1 MSKGTTAVSEER
13 AFHDL
18 LNSVLT
24 GEITRR
30 DMFKRAAALGLGAS
44 ALSTLGLAANIV
56 PGSGSLAYAQDATP
70 EAVSG
75 GTLRVGLQA
84 DPAGFDAQVSSAT
97 ALWRVAEHI
106 FDTLTRIN
114 PDLTVRPSLADTW
127 DISAD
132 GLVYTFHLR
141 PGVTFHDGSAMTAND
156 VSFTFLRLLDPATA
170 STSASDLSSIKGA
183 MAFNAGASADA
194 TPVTDSTTL
203 KDAVGIKVIDDVTLE
218 ITLEAPDA
226 SFLSTLANPST
237 AVYSQAFVEANNND
251 VTQVTNGTGAFK
263 LDEYIPNTSLKMSRF
278 DGYWDTPRPY
288 LDGIE
293 FTIAADDTARTG
305 LVVQGS
311 ADFIQYTPLRDVDT
325 LMANADLKVLGSS
338 NTNIRFT
345 GFNLTR
351 EPFNKLEV
359 RQAIAKITDRAPMIE
374 SSVFGHGTAVSTI
387 FPPDYWAAL
396 QVEPEAV
403 DVEGAKALMATAGY
417 ADGFDTTIT
426 SWSEYSFLSNAA
438 IVMQEQ
444 LKQIGINA
452 ELVMLDAG
460 TMIDT
465 VYVQKDFDIAVT
477 GTSGYIDPHGLVL
490 DNFGT
495 GSGGNFVGY
504 SNPEVDDLIVQGK
517 TETDQEARAAIYQQ
531 IQTILLQ
538 DLPWVNLFV
547 ANQFETMKT
556 NVYGYLHIP
565 TGSDITLRESF
576 ISE

>member
-1 MSKGTTAVSEER
+1 MRKGTTVSEER

-18 LNSVLT
+18 LNGVLT
-24 GEITRR
+24 GQVSRR
-30 DMFKRAAALGLGAS
+30 DMFKRAAVLGLGAS

-56 PGSGSLAYAQDATP
+56 PGTGSLVYAQDATP
-70 EAVSG
+70 EPVSG
-75 GTLRVGLQA
+75 GVLRVGLQA
-84 DPAGFDAQVSSAT
+84 DPGAFDAQVSSAT

-106 FDTLTRIN
+106 FDTLVRIN
-114 PDLTVRPSLADTW
+114 PDLTVRPSLADSW
-127 DISAD
+127 DISED
-132 GLVYTFHLR
+132 GLVYTFHLH

-156 VSFTFLRLLDPATA
+156 VRFTFLRLLDPALG
-170 STSASDLSSIKGA
+170 STSASDLASIKGA
-183 MAFNAGASADA
+183 MAYNGSTSGDA
-194 TPVTDSTTL
+194 TPAADPAAL
-203 KDAVGIKVIDDVTLE
+203 RDAVGIKVIDDVTVE
-218 ITLEAPDA
+218 ITLEEPDA
-226 SFLSTLANPST
+226 SFLSQLASSST
-237 AVYSQAFVEANNND
+237 AIYSQAFVEANNND
-251 VTQVTNGTGAFK
+251 VTQATNGTGAFK
-263 LDEYIPNTSLKMSRF
+263 LDEYIPATSLKMSRF
-278 DGYWDTPRPY
+278 DGYWDAPRPY

-293 FTIAADDTARTG
+293 FTIAAEDTARTG
-305 LVVQGS
+305 LIVQGS

-325 LMANADLKVLGSS
+325 LMSNTDLKVLGSS

-351 EPFNKLEV
+351 DPFSKLEV
-359 RQAIAKITDRAPMIE
+359 RQAISKITDRTPMIE

-396 QVEPEAV
+396 QVEPEPV

-417 ADGFDTTIT
+417 PDGFDTTIT

-452 ELVMLDAG
+452 ELVMLDAA
-460 TMIDT
+460 TMIQT
-465 VYVQKDFDIAVT
+465 VYVDKDYDIAVT
-477 GTSGYIDPHGLVL
+477 GTSGYVDPHGLVL

-504 SNPEVDDLIVQGK
+504 SNPEVDDLITQGK
-517 TETDQEARAAIYQQ
+517 VEVDQEKRAAIYQQ

-556 NVYGYLHIP
+556 NLYGYLHIP

-576 ISE
+576 LA

>member
-1 MSKGTTAVSEER
+1 MSEER

-18 LNSVLT
+18 LNGVLT
-24 GEITRR
+24 GEVSRR
-30 DMFKRAAALGLGAS
+30 DMFKRAAALGLGGS
-44 ALSTLGLAANIV
+44 ALATLGLAANIV
-56 PGSGSLAYAQDATP
+56 PGTGSVAFAQDATP
-70 EAVSG
+70 EPVAG

-84 DPAGFDAQVSSAT
+84 DPASFDAQMSSAT

-106 FDTLTRIN
+106 FDTLIRIN
-114 PDLTVRPSLADTW
+114 PDLTVRPSLAQSW
-127 DISAD
+127 DISED
-132 GLVYTFHLR
+132 GLVYTFHLV
-141 PGVTFHDGSAMTAND
+141 PGVTFHDGTAMTAND
-156 VSFTFLRLLDPATA
+156 VAFTFFRLIDPATG
-170 STSASDLSSIKGA
+170 STSASDLASIKGA
-183 MAFNAGASADA
+183 MAFNSGASSDA
-194 TPVTDSTTL
+194 TPVTDATAL
-203 KDAVGIKVIDDVTLE
+203 KDAVGIKVVDDVTIE
-218 ITLEAPDA
+218 ITLEEPDA
-226 SFLSTLANPST
+226 SFLSQIAASSC
-237 AVYSQAFVEANNND
+237 AIYSQAFVEANNND

-278 DGYWDTPRPY
+278 DGYWDAPRPY

-325 LMANADLKVLGSS
+325 LMANESLKVLGSS

-351 EPFNKLEV
+351 DPFSKLEV
-359 RQAIAKITDRAPMIE
+359 RQAISMVTDRAPMIE

-417 ADGFDTTIT
+417 PDGFDTTIT

-438 IVMQEQ
+438 IVLQEQ

-460 TMIDT
+460 TMIQT
-465 VYVQKDFDIAVT
+465 VYVDKDYDIAVT
-477 GTSGYIDPHGLVL
+477 GTSGYVDPHGLML

-504 SNPEVDDLIVQGK
+504 SNPEVDDLITQGK
-517 TETDQEARAAIYQQ
+517 IETDQEARAGIYQQ

-556 NVYGYLHIP
+556 NVFGYQHIP

-576 ISE
+576 LAGE

>member
-1 MSKGTTAVSEER
+1 M
-13 AFHDL
+13 
-18 LNSVLT
+18 
-24 GEITRR
+24 
-30 DMFKRAAALGLGAS
+30 
-44 ALSTLGLAANIV
+44 
-56 PGSGSLAYAQDATP
+56 
-70 EAVSG
+70 
-75 GTLRVGLQA
+75 
-84 DPAGFDAQVSSAT
+84 
-97 ALWRVAEHI
+97 
-106 FDTLTRIN
+106 
-114 PDLTVRPSLADTW
+114 
-127 DISAD
+127 
-132 GLVYTFHLR
+132 
-141 PGVTFHDGSAMTAND
+141 
-156 VSFTFLRLLDPATA
+156 
-170 STSASDLSSIKGA
+170 
-183 MAFNAGASADA
+183 
-194 TPVTDSTTL
+194 
-203 KDAVGIKVIDDVTLE
+203 
-218 ITLEAPDA
+218 
-226 SFLSTLANPST
+226 
-237 AVYSQAFVEANNND
+237 
-251 VTQVTNGTGAFK
+251 TNGTGAFK
-263 LDEYIPNTSLKMSRF
+263 LDDYIPNTSLSMSRF
-278 DGYWDTPRPY
+278 DGYWDAPRPY

-351 EPFNKLEV
+351 EPLNILEV
-359 RQAIAKITDRAPMIE
+359 RQAISMITDRAPMIE

-396 QVEPEAV
+396 QVEPAPV

-417 ADGFDTTIT
+417 PDGFDTTIT

-465 VYVQKDFDIAVT
+465 VYVNKDFDLAVT
-477 GTSGYIDPHGLVL
+477 GTSGYVDPHGLML

-504 SNPEVDDLIVQGK
+504 SNAEVDDLIVQGK
-517 TETDQEARAAIYQQ
+517 VETDQEARAAIYQQ
-531 IQTILLQ
+531 IQTILLT

-556 NVYGYLHIP
+556 SLYGYLHIP